1 MKIEL
6 EIHSSFLKN
15 SGGKMKTFLKFVVPA
30 VMLGVLITPMAA
42 MAIPNGQ
49 ANVNARLHR
58 QHARIE
64 AGVRNHDLNRREAS
78 RLQARDNSIHRQE
91 RFDRSRQNGRLTS
104 YERRNLNRRLNHTSG
119 AIYSRK
125 HQGM

>member
-1 MKIEL
+1 
-6 EIHSSFLKN
+6 
-15 SGGKMKTFLKFVVPA
+15 MKTFLKFVVPA
-30 VMLGVLITPMAA
+30 VMLGVLIAPMAA
-42 MAIPNGQ
+42 NAIPNGQ

-64 AGVRNHDLNRREAS
+64 AGLHNHDLNRREAG

-91 RFDRSRQNGRLTS
+91 RWDRSRDHGRLTS
-104 YERRNLNRRLNHTSG
+104 NERRNLNGRLNRTSG
-119 AIYSRK
+119 AIYRRK